1 MSDASNAPCDA
12 EAASPF
18 DPRDDIY
25 SGISTLSR
33 DDWLELTAFFC
44 TAVHDHPTTEAL
56 MRSFLK
62 MDKADTFRTE
72 FADGVALF
80 VQLMHC
86 GEKFQTEVEDKMLAL
101 ADDIVHYED
110 ESSVTYE
117 RLIDLIDRF
126 DFDGATAVTTSDERW
141 LQLAEAW
148 RSGTPQGRSDAIRLR
163 FQTALDQLIEAADTR
178 ATRAQ
183 ALQQAILAPGDGILA
198 TLKQV
203 QADFAAKHLDFE
215 TAIGKES
222 AEITELRA
230 SIDTLNAELAT
241 LRKKEHDE
249 VLVLETSPVYLV
261 IPIFGFLI
269 LAGVDIGVGVDLAHT
284 RAKITAKQ
292 QEIDT
297 KTAKMASDARFMA
310 YYKTTND
317 RFDEVS
323 ARIEQKVLPRL
334 STLGLAWRAIASD
347 LGAVRHGLGQEGV
360 VALQGANWFNLVTV
374 LKTARRRWQ
383 RIATQADRF
392 RRFGGPPKR
401 VDTVEAL
408 IAAATQAAGSEA
420 PAAPAE
426 LAAPAAPA
434 APVLQVG

>member
-1 MSDASNAPCDA
+1 MSDASNASGDA

-44 TAVHDHPTTEAL
+44 AAVHDHPTTEAL

-62 MDKADTFRTE
+62 MDKADAFRTE

-86 GEKFQTEVEDKMLAL
+86 GEKFQSEVEDKMLGL

-110 ESSVTYE
+110 ASSVTYE

-148 RSGTPQGRSDAIRLR
+148 RSGTPQGRSDALRLR

-183 ALQQAILAPGDGILA
+183 ALQQAILAPDGILA

-203 QADFAAKHLDFE
+203 QADFASKHLDFE

-230 SIDTLNAELAT
+230 SIATLNAELGT

-317 RFDEVS
+317 RVDDIGN
-323 ARIEQKVLPRL
+323 RIEHKVLPRL

-347 LGAVRHGLGQEGV
+347 LGAVRHGLGQDGV

-420 PAAPAE
+420 PAAPA
-426 LAAPAAPA
+426 APA